1 MLKEGRPSRCG
12 VADIKARLR
21 AAIAAF
27 ADLQGV
33 GSTVQTLSVL
43 RRSRQTFDL
52 ISQPVLSSFVLLH
65 QLSALPLRQD
75 SLIQLSREALKK
87 TDPLK
92 PNSDTDSAH
101 AVFTKSSLFN
111 LFLL

>member
-1 MLKEGRPSRCG
+1 M
-12 VADIKARLR
+12 
-21 AAIAAF
+21 IAPF

-43 RRSRQTFDL
+43 RGSRQTFDL

-101 AVFTKSSLFN
+101 TANFNSISVFTESALFN
-111 LFLL
+111 LFSL